1 MVKSRQYL
9 AKVKY
14 RLSQQFNSSGLEIKT
29 ETVEAAAQTIA
40 DYVQNQGVEM
50 IVMATHDIRA

>member
-1 MVKSRQYL
+1 MAKSRQYL

-14 RLSQQFNSSGLEIKT
+14 RLSRQFNSSGLEIKT

-40 DYVQNQGVEM
+40 DYVRNQGVEM
-50 IVMATHDIRA
+50 IVMATQ

>member
-1 MVKSRQYL
+1 MAKSRQYL

-14 RLSQQFNSSGLEIKT
+14 RLSQLFNSSGLEIKT

-40 DYVQNQGVEM
+40 DYVRNQGVEM